1 MSLWSS
7 VTRVVR
13 TVFGSRDR
21 EAEGNHLPFALLDL
35 DYRNGKPAAAPPRR
49 REPPSPRPRT
59 SVPGQE
65 GHRPASTWVEAGQVR
80 FEEPPDG
87 TLRLLPGWLE
97 ILSGAGEGR
106 EIRFVHLPGTEPE
119 VTFGRGPGPAYQHVQ
134 LESPT
139 VSRLHARLRFQE
151 GGWALRN
158 ESGTNPTVVNGSPMN
173 GSHPF
178 LPLEDGDRIEMG
190 EVVFLFRHPTQQ
202 VRDPLRASWFTD
214 RGPRDANQDFVAV
227 RRFGDGREL
236 AAVCDGM
243 GSSPSAALAGE
254 TAIETLVAELEGGGA
269 LSDAVQVANREVL
282 TRAGDP
288 PGAEGMGTTLLALL
302 RQGDRYEIAHVGDSR
317 AYRVDE
323 GGARQLTADHSFVA
337 EAVRAGTMSHEEA
350 ARSPWRNAVTRHLG
364 AEPDVD
370 ADLIGPFSAEEPH
383 LVVLCSDGVHSVLS
397 MEGLEEVVRAAP
409 DLRTMARAIGE
420 EALRLGSKDN
430 VAAVVMQFGE
440 GLR

>member
-1 MSLWSS
+1 MSVWSS
-7 VTRVVR
+7 VTNAVR
-13 TVFGSRDR
+13 ALFGSRNG
-21 EAEGNHLPFALLDL
+21 EGGGNDLPFALVDL
-35 DYRNGKPAAAPPRR
+35 DYRNGTPAPAPRGR
-49 REPPSPRPRT
+49 HEPQRARPPT
-59 SVPGQE
+59 SASGPE
-65 GHRPASTWVEAGQVR
+65 GHPPASTWVEAGQVR
-80 FEEPPDG
+80 FEEPPEG

-97 ILSGAGEGR
+97 IRSGGGEGR

-139 VSRLHARLRFQE
+139 VSRLHARLRFKE

-173 GSHPF
+173 GSRPF
-178 LPLEDGDRIEMG
+178 VPLEDGDRIEMG
-190 EVVFLFRHPTQQ
+190 EVVFLFRHPSQQ
-202 VRDPLRASWFTD
+202 ARAPVRASWFTD
-214 RGPRDANQDFVAV
+214 RGPREANQDFVAV
-227 RRFGDGREL
+227 RRFDDGREL

-254 TAIETLVAELEGGGA
+254 IAIETLVAELEGGGP
-269 LSDAVQVANREVL
+269 LLDAVHVANRAVL
-282 TRAGDP
+282 TRAGDS
-288 PGAEGMGTTLLALL
+288 AEDEGMGTTLLALL

-323 GGARQLTADHSFVA
+323 SGARPLTTDHSFVA
-337 EAVRAGTMSHEEA
+337 EAVREGTMSHEEA

-370 ADLIGPFSAEEPH
+370 ADLVGPFSAEEPH
-383 LVVLCSDGVHSVLS
+383 LVVLCSDGVHSVLPA
-397 MEGLEEVVRAAP
+397 EGLEKVIRGAP
-409 DLRTMARAIGE
+409 DLRAMARAIGE

-430 VAAVVMQFGE
+430 VAAVVMQFGA
-440 GLR
+440 GLQ